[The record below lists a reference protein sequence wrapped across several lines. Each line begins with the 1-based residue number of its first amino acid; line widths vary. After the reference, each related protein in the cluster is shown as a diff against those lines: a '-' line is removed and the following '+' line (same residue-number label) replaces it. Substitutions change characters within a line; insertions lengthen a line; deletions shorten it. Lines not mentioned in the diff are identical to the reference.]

1 MKYILMLI
9 STLHVRVIFGDLAT
23 NCTYEETVG
32 SWTLYVGPRNFT
44 NKINCNKVV
53 EPVQKINVVLS
64 FPNVAKDDD
73 GNTGTWTMIYNQ
85 G

>member
-1 MKYILMLI
+1 MLL
-9 STLHVRVIFGDLAT
+9 SVLHIKVIFGDLAT

-32 SWTLYVGPRNFT
+32 SWTLYVGPSNFT
-44 NKINCNKVV
+44 SKIKCNKVI
-53 EPVQKINVVLS
+53 EPVQEIIVQLS
-64 FPNVAKDDD
+64 FPNVAIDDD

>member
-1 MKYILMLI
+1 MLL
-9 STLHVRVIFGDLAT
+9 SVLHIKVIFGDLAT

-32 SWTLYVGPRNFT
+32 SWTLYVGPSNFT
-44 NKINCNKVV
+44 SKIKCNKAI
-53 EPVQKINVVLS
+53 EPVQEINVQLS
-64 FPNVAKDDD
+64 FPNVAIDDD